1 MPDTN
6 RPRKGSLGFGP
17 RTRAVSETPRFNS
30 WPDDDG
36 QPGLQ
41 GFAGYKAG
49 MTHVAL
55 INDEPDSPREGM
67 EETVPVTV
75 VETPPMRA
83 VALRAYESTPYGQRP
98 LTEVWGDEFHGEL
111 DRALDVPDEHDAD
124 AAEAEIRDALDAG
137 RIGDVRAIT
146 HTVPGAVPG
155 VPKKKPDVM
164 ETRIGGGSLEERVDF
179 GLELVAE
186 GGEHDMN
193 DVFRAGQYAD
203 VAGVTKG
210 KGTQGP
216 VKRWGVQ
223 KRKGKHARQGW
234 RRRIGNLGPW
244 NPSRVRSTVPQQ
256 GQTGYHQRTELN
268 KRLLDIGSGDEPT
281 VDGGFVNYGE
291 VDGPYTLVKGSV
303 PGPDQRVVRFRPAV
317 RPNDQPRL
325 DPEIRYVSNQ
335 SNQGGR
341 GRAAATQED

>member
-1 MPDTN
+1 MPQPS
-6 RPRKGSLGFGP
+6 RPRKGSMGYSP
-17 RTRAVSETPRFNS
+17 RKRATSEVPRFRS

-36 QPGLQ
+36 SPALQ

-49 MTHVAL
+49 MSHVVMV
-55 INDEPDSPREGM
+55 NDHANSPREGM

-83 VALRAYESTPYGQRP
+83 VALRAYEQTSYGMKP
-98 LTEVWGDEFHGEL
+98 TTEVWAGEFHEDL
-111 DRALDVPDEHDAD
+111 SRTLSVPDEDTFDEDAD
-124 AAEAEIRDALDAG
+124 ELRELVEDGAVDDLR
-137 RIGDVRAIT
+137 VIT
-146 HTVPGAVPG
+146 HTVPSELQN

-164 ETRIGGGSLEERVDF
+164 ETRVGGGSLTARADF
-179 GLELVAE
+179 ALDLVSD
-186 GGEHDMN
+186 GGAHAMN
-193 DVFRAGQYAD
+193 DVFRPGQYLD
-203 VAGVTKG
+203 VSGITKG

-268 KRLLDIGSGDEPT
+268 KRLIDVGDGSDAS

-291 VDGPYTLVKGSV
+291 VDGAYALVKGSL
-303 PGPDQRVVRFRPAV
+303 PGPDKRVLRLRPAV

-325 DPEIRYVSNQ
+325 DPEVRFVSTA
-335 SNQGGR
+335 SNQG
-341 GRAAATQED
+341 

>member
-1 MPDTN
+1 MPQPS

-17 RTRAVSETPRFNS
+17 RKRAESEVPRFNS

-36 QPGLQ
+36 QPALQ

-49 MTHVAL
+49 MTHVVM
-55 INDEPDSPREGM
+55 INDESDSPREGM
-67 EETVPVTV
+67 EETVPVTI
-75 VETPPMRA
+75 VETPLMRA
-83 VALRAYESTPYGQRP
+83 VALRAYEDTAYGKKP
-98 LTEVWGDEFHGEL
+98 LTEVWTDEFHDEL
-111 DRALDVPDEHDAD
+111 DRVLDVPEEHDAD
-124 AAEAEIRDALDAG
+124 AAEEELHDALDAG
-137 RIGDVRAIT
+137 DVADVRVIT
-146 HTVPGAVPG
+146 HTVPDDVPS

-164 ETRIGGGSLEERVDF
+164 ETRVGGGSLEDRLDF
-179 GLELVAE
+179 ALGLVAD
-186 GGEHDMN
+186 GGAHEMN
-193 DVFRAGQYAD
+193 DVFRAGEYAD
-203 VAGVTKG
+203 VSGVTKG

-268 KRLLDIGSGDEPT
+268 KRLVDIGEGDDAT

-291 VDGPYTLVKGSV
+291 VDGPYALVKGSV
-303 PGPDQRVVRFRPAV
+303 PGPEQRLLRFRPAV

-325 DPEIRYVSNQ
+325 DPEVRYVSTA
-335 SNQGGR
+335 SNQG
-341 GRAAATQED
+341 

>member
-1 MPDTN
+1 MPQPS

-17 RTRAVSETPRFNS
+17 RSRAAGEVPRFNT

-49 MTHVAL
+49 MTHVVL

-83 VALRAYESTPYGQRP
+83 VALRAYEDTPYGKRP
-98 LTEVWGDEFHGEL
+98 LTEVWTDEFHAEL
-111 DRALDVPDEHDAD
+111 DRALDLPGDQG
-124 AAEAEIRDALDAG
+124 AETTGDDLREAVDR
-137 RIGDVRAIT
+137 GDVADVRVIT
-146 HTVPGAVPG
+146 HTVPDDVEG
-155 VPKKKPDVM
+155 VPKKRPDVM
-164 ETRIGGGSLEERVDF
+164 ETRVGGGSLEDRVEF
-179 GLELVAE
+179 GLDLVAD
-186 GGEHDMN
+186 GGEHAMT
-193 DVFRAGQYAD
+193 DVFRAGEYMD
-203 VAGVTKG
+203 VSGITKG

-223 KRKGKHARQGW
+223 KRKGKHKRQGW
-234 RRRIGNLGPW
+234 KRRIGNLGPW

-268 KRLLDIGSGDEPT
+268 KRLVDLGEGDDAT

-291 VDGPYTLVKGSV
+291 VDGPYALVKGSL
-303 PGPDQRVVRFRPAV
+303 PGPDKRVLRFRPAV
-317 RPNDQPRL
+317 RPTDQPRL
-325 DPEIRYVSNQ
+325 DPEVRYVSTE
-335 SNQGGR
+335 SNQG
-341 GRAAATQED
+341 

>member
-1 MPDTN
+1 
-6 RPRKGSLGFGP
+6 
-17 RTRAVSETPRFNS
+17 
-30 WPDDDG
+30 
-36 QPGLQ
+36 
-41 GFAGYKAG
+41 
-49 MTHVAL
+49 
-55 INDEPDSPREGM
+55 M

-83 VALRAYESTPYGQRP
+83 VALRAYEDTPYGQRP
-98 LTEVWGDEFHGEL
+98 LTEVWTDEFHSDLERTL
-111 DRALDVPDEHDAD
+111 NLPEDHDPD
-124 AAEAEIRDALDAG
+124 AAEEQIRDAHADGNL
-137 RIGDVRAIT
+137 GDLRLIT
-146 HTVPGAVPG
+146 HTVPHAVPS
-155 VPKKKPDVM
+155 VPKRKPDVM
-164 ETRIGGGSLEERVDF
+164 ETRVGGGSAEDRLSHA
-179 GLELVAE
+179 LELVDD
-186 GGEHDMN
+186 GGEHAMN
-193 DVFRAGQYAD
+193 DIFRAGEYAD

-268 KRLLDIGSGDEPT
+268 KRLIDIGEGDEPS

-303 PGPDQRVVRFRPAV
+303 PGPDKRLVRFRPAV
-317 RPNDQPRL
+317 RPNEQPRL
-325 DPEIRYVSNQ
+325 DPEVRFVSTE
-335 SNQGGR
+335 SNQG
-341 GRAAATQED
+341 

>member
-1 MPDTN
+1 MPQPS

-17 RTRAVSETPRFNS
+17 RKRATSEVPRFNS

-36 QPGLQ
+36 QPTLQ

-49 MTHVAL
+49 MTHVVM
-55 INDEPDSPREGM
+55 INDESNSPREGM
-67 EETVPVTV
+67 EETVPVTI

-83 VALRAYESTPYGQRP
+83 VALRAYEDTPYGKKP
-98 LTEVWGDEFHGEL
+98 LTEVWTTEFHDEL
-111 DRALDVPDEHDAD
+111 DRVLDLPEDSDFD
-124 AAEAEIRDALDAG
+124 AAADELRDAVEA
-137 RIGDVRAIT
+137 GDVSDLRAIT
-146 HTVPGAVPG
+146 HTVPSDVAS

-164 ETRIGGGSLEERVDF
+164 ETRIGGGSMQERVDF
-179 GLELVAE
+179 GLELIAE
-186 GGEHDMN
+186 GGVHEMKDQFRDGEYT
-193 DVFRAGQYAD
+193 DVS
-203 VAGVTKG
+203 GVTKG

-256 GQTGYHQRTELN
+256 GQMGYHQRTELN
-268 KRLLDIGSGDEPT
+268 KRVIQIGDDEDVEDIN

-291 VDGPYTLVKGSV
+291 VSGPFTLVKGSL
-303 PGPDQRVVRFRPAV
+303 PGPDKRLLRFRPAI

-325 DPEIRYVSNQ
+325 DPEVRFVSTA
-335 SNQGGR
+335 SNQG
-341 GRAAATQED
+341 

>member
-1 MPDTN
+1 M
-6 RPRKGSLGFGP
+6 GFGP
-17 RTRAVSETPRFNS
+17 RQRAASETPRFNS

-49 MTHVAL
+49 MTHVVL
-55 INDEPDSPREGM
+55 INDEPNSAREGM

-83 VALRAYESTPYGQRP
+83 VALRAYEDTPYGLRP
-98 LTEVWGDEFHGEL
+98 LTEVWTDEFDAEL
-111 DRALDVPDEHDAD
+111 DRALDLPEDHDAD
-124 AAEAEIRDALDAG
+124 AAQQQVQTALEENRLA
-137 RIGDVRAIT
+137 DVRMVT
-146 HTVPGAVPG
+146 HTVPGDLPS
-155 VPKKKPDVM
+155 VPKKEPDVM
-164 ETRIGGGSLEERVDF
+164 ETRVGGGAIGDRVEF
-179 GLELVAE
+179 GLDLLED
-186 GGEHDMN
+186 GGVHEMN
-193 DVFRAGQYAD
+193 DVFRAGEYAD
-203 VAGVTKG
+203 AAGITKG

-268 KRLLDIGSGDEPT
+268 KRLIDIGDGDEPS
-281 VDGGFVNYGE
+281 VEGGFVNYGE
-291 VDGPYTLVKGSV
+291 VDGPYTLVKGSL
-303 PGPDQRVVRFRPAV
+303 PGPEQRVLRFRPAV

-325 DPEIRYVSNQ
+325 DPEVRYVSTE
-335 SNQGGR
+335 SNQG
-341 GRAAATQED
+341 Q

>member
-1 MPDTN
+1 M
-6 RPRKGSLGFGP
+6 GYGP
-17 RTRAVSETPRFNS
+17 RTRADDEVPRFRS

-36 QPGLQ
+36 SPALQ

-49 MTHVAL
+49 MTHVVL
-55 INDEPDSPREGM
+55 VNDEANSPREGI
-67 EETVPVTV
+67 EESVPVTV

-83 VALRAYESTPYGQRP
+83 VALRAYEQTAYGSKP
-98 LTEVWGDEFHGEL
+98 VTEVWTDEFHEEL
-111 DRALDVPDEHDAD
+111 DRTLDLPAEDSFADDAD
-124 AAEAEIRDALDAG
+124 DLRAALEAGEVDDLR
-137 RIGDVRAIT
+137 VIT
-146 HTVPGAVPG
+146 HTVPASVGN

-164 ETRIGGGSLEERVDF
+164 ETRVGGGSLQERADF
-179 GLELVAE
+179 ALDLVE
-186 GGEHDMN
+186 SGGEHAMS
-193 DVFRAGQYAD
+193 DVFRAGEYLD
-203 VAGVTKG
+203 VSGITKG

-268 KRLLDIGSGDEPT
+268 KRLIDFGDGDEPS

-291 VDGPYTLVKGSV
+291 IDGPYALVKGSL
-303 PGPDQRVVRFRPAV
+303 PGPNKRLLRFRPAI

-325 DPEIRYVSNQ
+325 DPEVRYVSTA
-335 SNQGGR
+335 SNQG
-341 GRAAATQED
+341 

>member
-1 MPDTN
+1 MPQPS

-17 RTRAVSETPRFNS
+17 RKRATSEVPRFNS

-36 QPGLQ
+36 QPALQ

-49 MTHVAL
+49 MSHVVMV
-55 INDEPDSPREGM
+55 NDEANSPLEGT
-67 EETVPVTV
+67 EQTVPVTI
-75 VETPPMRA
+75 VETPPMRV
-83 VALRAYESTPYGQRP
+83 VALRAYEHTPYGKKP
-98 LTEVWGDEFHGEL
+98 IAEVWAEEFDEEL
-111 DRALDVPDEHDAD
+111 HRTLDLPEEADGSAREDLDTALEEGRVDD
-124 AAEAEIRDALDAG
+124 IR
-137 RIGDVRAIT
+137 VIT
-146 HTVPGAVPG
+146 HTSPTALSS

-164 ETRIGGGSLEERVDF
+164 ETRVGGDSIEERAEF
-179 GLELVAE
+179 ALELLDE
-186 GGEHDMN
+186 GGTHEMN
-193 DVFRAGQYAD
+193 DVFRAGEYLD
-203 VAGVTKG
+203 VSGVTQG

-268 KRLLDIGSGDEPT
+268 KRLLSLGEEDDVNP
-281 VDGGFVNYGE
+281 DGGFVNYGE
-291 VDGPYTLVKGSV
+291 VSGPYALIKGSL
-303 PGPDQRVVRFRPAV
+303 PGPDKRLLRFRPAI

-325 DPEIRYVSNQ
+325 DPEVRFVSTS
-335 SNQGGR
+335 SNQG
-341 GRAAATQED
+341 

>member
-1 MPDTN
+1 M
-6 RPRKGSLGFGP
+6 GFGP
-17 RTRAVSETPRFNS
+17 RTRAASEVPRFNS
-30 WPDDDG
+30 WPSDDG

-49 MTHVAL
+49 MSHVVS

-83 VALRAYESTPYGQRP
+83 AALRVYEDTAYGLRP
-98 LTEVWGDEFHGEL
+98 LTETWSDELHDDLG
-111 DRALDVPDEHDAD
+111 RAVDTPETNSTDAD
-124 AAEAEIRDALDAG
+124 
-137 RIGDVRAIT
+137 DVRAALDEGRVADVRVVT
-146 HTVPGAVPG
+146 HTVPGELSS
-155 VPKKKPDVM
+155 VPKTKPDVM
-164 ETRIGGGSLEERVDF
+164 ETRVGGGSLGDRVEF
-179 GLELVAE
+179 GLDLLDE
-186 GGEHDMN
+186 GGEHAVT
-193 DVFRAGQYAD
+193 DVFRAGEYAD
-203 VAGVTKG
+203 VAGITKG

-268 KRLLDIGSGDEPT
+268 KRLMALGDEDVTP
-281 VDGGFVNYGE
+281 DGGFVNYGE
-291 VDGPYTLVKGSV
+291 VDGEYALVKGSL
-303 PGPDQRVVRFRPAV
+303 PGPEQRLLRLRPAV

-325 DPEIRYVSNQ
+325 DPEVRFVSTA
-335 SNQGGR
+335 SNQG
-341 GRAAATQED
+341 

>member
-1 MPDTN
+1 M
-6 RPRKGSLGFGP
+6 GFGP
-17 RTRAVSETPRFNS
+17 RKRATSEVPRIRS

-36 QPGLQ
+36 APALQ

-49 MTHVAL
+49 MTHVVMV
-55 INDEPDSPREGM
+55 NDEANSPREGM
-67 EETVPVTV
+67 EESVPVTV

-83 VALRAYESTPYGQRP
+83 VALRAYEETSYGLKP
-98 LTEVWGDEFHGEL
+98 ATEVWTDEFHPEL
-111 DRALDVPDEHDAD
+111 DRALDLPAEDSFEADAD
-124 AAEAEIRDALDAG
+124 ALREAVESGEVDDLRM
-137 RIGDVRAIT
+137 IT
-146 HTVPGAVPG
+146 HTVPSELAN
-155 VPKKKPDVM
+155 VPKKEPDVM
-164 ETRIGGGSLEERVDF
+164 ETRVGGGTLDERVDF
-179 GLELVAE
+179 ALDLLAE
-186 GGEHDMN
+186 GGEHAMA
-193 DVFRAGQYAD
+193 DVFRAGEYMDAS
-203 VAGVTKG
+203 GITKG

-268 KRLLDIGSGDEPT
+268 KRLIDIGEGDEPS

-291 VDGPYTLVKGSV
+291 VDGPYALVKGSL
-303 PGPDQRVVRFRPAV
+303 PGPDQRLLRFRPAV

-325 DPEIRYVSNQ
+325 DPEVRYVSTA
-335 SNQGGR
+335 SNQG
-341 GRAAATQED
+341 